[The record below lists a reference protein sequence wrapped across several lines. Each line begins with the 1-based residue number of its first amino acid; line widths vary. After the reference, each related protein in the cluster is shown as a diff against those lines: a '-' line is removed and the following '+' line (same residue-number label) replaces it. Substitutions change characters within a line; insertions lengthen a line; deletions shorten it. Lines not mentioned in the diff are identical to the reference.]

1 MASAKSTLTF
11 FVGAM
16 LAYVVSSYVA
26 GFIGIGLGEAQYY
39 PPSSNALSFL
49 REIPSQS
56 VVFPAAILHGL
67 LLGFVFYPFRKR
79 VLELGRLYGCLA
91 MSSVIFVIGELIAS
105 LDQSVYYVSI
115 PLGYYVVVAIEL
127 LIQALLFGQLM
138 FAWEKRFN
146 RIPYAISVGGPK

>member
-1 MASAKSTLTF
+1 MASAKSVLTF
-11 FVGAM
+11 FMGCALV
-16 LAYVVSSYVA
+16 YVISSYVA

-56 VVFPAAILHGL
+56 IVFPAAVLHGL
-67 LLGFVFYPFRKR
+67 LLGIVFYPFRSR
-79 VLELGRLYGCLA
+79 IMELGRLYGGLA
-91 MSSVIFVIGELIAS
+91 ISSVIFVLGEVIAS

-115 PLGYYVVVAIEL
+115 PVGYYEVVAVEL

-138 FAWEKRFN
+138 YVWEKRFN
-146 RIPYAISVGGPK
+146 RLASLRATF